1 MERLKEASKRRHL
14 TANCE
19 TPICGQMITQLEC
32 KQFDITRCH
41 WMCARDLEIDSVQLD
56 LFERPTDDEL
66 EQWYQD
72 DKAGRVRMKELNT
85 NMDREE
91 WEGR

>member
-1 MERLKEASKRRHL
+1 MSKIKEAMKHRALTSK
-14 TANCE
+14 CE
-19 TPICGQMITQLEC
+19 TPICGAMVTQIEC

-41 WMCARDLEIDSVQLD
+41 WMCAKDLDIDSVQLD

-72 DKAGRVRMKELNT
+72 DKASRASMKELNV